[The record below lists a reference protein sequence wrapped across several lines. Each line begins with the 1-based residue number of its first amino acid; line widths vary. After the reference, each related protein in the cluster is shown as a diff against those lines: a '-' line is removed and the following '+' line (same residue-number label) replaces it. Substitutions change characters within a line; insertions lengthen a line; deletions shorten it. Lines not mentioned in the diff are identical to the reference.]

1 MNPLRV
7 AVNIAG
13 YQCAWFA
20 CVLSAS
26 AQRPEIGVAVASAV
40 VAWHLHSA
48 REPGREL
55 RLIGVAV
62 LIGAA
67 FESLLV
73 TGDWISME
81 PALLFGQVTPLWMV
95 AVWAAFATTL
105 NVSLRALRPHWFL
118 AAILAAIGAPLAYY
132 AGAQLGALQW
142 VHQMPAL
149 FVIAIGWAVI
159 TPLLLRSAQR
169 FDGFLTP

>member
-1 MNPLRV
+1 VSHLRI

-26 AQRPEIGVAVASAV
+26 AQRPGIGVAVASAV
-40 VAWHLHSA
+40 VAWHLHTA
-48 REPGREL
+48 TEPGREL

-67 FESLLV
+67 FETLLV
-73 TGDWISME
+73 TSNWISME
-81 PALLFGQVTPLWMV
+81 PDLLVGQVTPLWMV

-149 FVIAIGWAVI
+149 IVIAFGWAAI
-159 TPLLLRSAQR
+159 TPLLLKSAQR
-169 FDGFLTP
+169 FDGFPTP